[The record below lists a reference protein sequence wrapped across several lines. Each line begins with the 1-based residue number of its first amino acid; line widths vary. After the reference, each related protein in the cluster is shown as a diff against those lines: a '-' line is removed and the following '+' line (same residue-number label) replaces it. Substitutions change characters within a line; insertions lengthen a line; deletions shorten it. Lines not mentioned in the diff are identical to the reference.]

1 MERPLTFYYR
11 SNTVQQVTV
20 ASDPS
25 LNRGL
30 EEGRRKD
37 RALQRRTP
45 VVKSFDEAIQTPTM
59 EHLESRQELVSEV
72 HAPNRDVRSVRLH
85 AVGGRLKQKQLRR
98 RRNIEDSR
106 QHEPQDA
113 IEVLG
118 HPEIIKNSGGER
130 LQNLVNYLEQEE
142 TIRPLDRR
150 RMSRQLRPL
159 RQGGIAGVAY
169 DDIYLAIGV
178 AATALFIIETLYKTY
193 QLYNSAGRSLADSSL
208 DLIEVWPLPS

>member
-1 MERPLTFYYR
+1 MRA
-11 SNTVQQVTV
+11 NGV
-20 ASDPS
+20 S
-25 LNRGL
+25 L
-30 EEGRRKD
+30 E
-37 RALQRRTP
+37 
-45 VVKSFDEAIQTPTM
+45 SFDEAIQTPTM
-59 EHLESRQELVSEV
+59 EHLESRQELVSEEHV
-72 HAPNRDVRSVRLH
+72 PNRDVRSH
-85 AVGGRLKQKQLRR
+85 AVVGRLKQKQLRR

-106 QHEPQDA
+106 HHEPQDA
-113 IEVLG
+113 IEVHD

-142 TIRPLDRR
+142 TSRPLDRR

-208 DLIEVWPLPS
+208 LDLIEVWPLPS

>member
-1 MERPLTFYYR
+1 M
-11 SNTVQQVTV
+11 QQVTV

-45 VVKSFDEAIQTPTM
+45 VVKTFDEAIQMPM
-59 EHLESRQELVSEV
+59 KPGERRHELVVSEEDF
-72 HAPNRDVRSVRLH
+72 PKRNVRSVRSN
-85 AVGGRLKQKQLRR
+85 AVGGRLKQKQPRR

-106 QHEPQDA
+106 HHEPQDA

-193 QLYNSAGRSLADSSL
+193 QLYNSAGRSLGDSSLL

>member
-1 MERPLTFYYR
+1 MRHY
-11 SNTVQQVTV
+11 
-20 ASDPS
+20 
-25 LNRGL
+25 
-30 EEGRRKD
+30 K
-37 RALQRRTP
+37 
-45 VVKSFDEAIQTPTM
+45 
-59 EHLESRQELVSEV
+59 
-72 HAPNRDVRSVRLH
+72 
-85 AVGGRLKQKQLRR
+85 
-98 RRNIEDSR
+98 
-106 QHEPQDA
+106 PQDA
-113 IEVLG
+113 IEELG
-118 HPEIIKNSGGER
+118 HPKIIKNSGGER

-142 TIRPLDRR
+142 TSRPLDRR